1 MGIVLAARHR
11 TSIGCQA
18 HKAAEYPLAVPRV
31 NRSSLR
37 LSDPMR
43 FSIILIALALLPMMV
58 IGHGWFFT
66 EKQQPQLQQAALEKL
81 QASGIQAAV
90 ADLRYLDLRIAGNA
104 PSPDV
109 LDQAN
114 AAVSAITPLRV
125 IANELTVPASLAAEA
140 DETTLVIKG
149 WLPDPADTRQLV
161 QLLGKLRPDLAL
173 QTKDL
178 KTDSLVRW
186 PEGEKPPLTAES
198 QLLRP
203 ILNKLRV
210 SPWLE
215 AVRDSKGL
223 HVRGILP
230 ANGSRSA
237 VLSALQD
244 RDDSGLLES
253 LHTQQA
259 AFADSEK
266 LGSFLKSFFSQPSPR
281 RFFIDEENGPTI
293 EAGATRTQEG
303 VWLALLRP
311 VSGGKKV
318 NLNLTLYPSEFH
330 LPGHEPTTPLPKEQ
344 LKVLNETL
352 AGHLIHFENNSTALS
367 SEAQAQLAVLT
378 PKLLTAGPV
387 LRLVVGGHVSPD
399 GDAQT
404 ARRLAKTRAE
414 AVLSFLVE
422 QGLPTND
429 VQTIAF
435 DPVPSG
441 TPAAPSQSQS
451 VEILIR

>member
-1 MGIVLAARHR
+1 M
-11 TSIGCQA
+11 
-18 HKAAEYPLAVPRV
+18 AVPRV

-37 LSDPMR
+37 LSDSMR

-58 IGHGWFFT
+58 IAHGWFFT
-66 EKQQPQLQQAALEKL
+66 EKQQPQLQRAALEKL
-81 QASGIQAAV
+81 RAGGIQAAV
-90 ADLRYLDLRIAGNA
+90 ADLRYLDLRIAGNTA
-104 PSPDV
+104 SPEA
-109 LDQAN
+109 LDQATM
-114 AAVSAITPLRV
+114 AVSSIAPLRV
-125 IANELTVPASLAAEA
+125 IANELTIPASLSAEA
-140 DETTLVIKG
+140 DETTLTIRG

-173 QTKDL
+173 QTRDL
-178 KTDSLVRW
+178 KTDSRVRW
-186 PEGEKPPLTAES
+186 PEGERPPLTAES

-203 ILNKLRV
+203 ILSKLRV

-215 AVRDSKGL
+215 VVRDSKGL
-223 HVRGILP
+223 HLRGILP

-253 LHTQQA
+253 LHTEPA
-259 AFADSEK
+259 SFAGSEG
-266 LGSFLKSFFSQPSPR
+266 LVAFLKSFFAEASPR

-293 EAGATRTQEG
+293 EAATTRTQEG
-303 VWLALLRP
+303 SWLTLLRP

-318 NLNLTLYPSEFH
+318 NLDLTLYPSEFH
-330 LPGHEPTTPLPKEQ
+330 LPGREPTTPLPKEQ
-344 LKVLNETL
+344 LSILNETL
-352 AGHLIHFENNSTALS
+352 AGHLIHFENNSAALS

-387 LRLVVGGHVSPD
+387 LRLVVGGHVAPD
-399 GDAQT
+399 ADAQT
-404 ARRLAKTRAE
+404 ARRLAKARAE
-414 AVLSFLVE
+414 TVLSFLVE

-429 VQTIAF
+429 VQTMAF

-441 TPAAPSQSQS
+441 TPAAPGQSQS